1 MRKFAAD
8 VARRSISE
16 APQRPFKRGRVSS
29 APNSLSPRR
38 LHRTS
43 GIRRCNDFTR
53 AHRRSPCR
61 GRPAMNDASVT
72 STLRATIGSG
82 APLHEPARTF
92 MEMSFGT
99 RFDQVRVHTDD
110 RARRM
115 AQTLGAEAFVVGR
128 NIYFNAGRYAP
139 DTGRGKKLLAHE
151 LVHTIQQGFH
161 DHIPADLPIGRSDDP
176 AERQADSISS
186 EIIDG
191 ISLNRSRPVAIHSLI
206 AHRVQP
212 TIQMAKVSRSPS
224 MRRRIM
230 ALAMTM
236 PPRSRSSWKPTV
248 SRKPV
253 PNLTPSSERQGT
265 FRRELR

>member
-1 MRKFAAD
+1 
-8 VARRSISE
+8 
-16 APQRPFKRGRVSS
+16 
-29 APNSLSPRR
+29 
-38 LHRTS
+38 
-43 GIRRCNDFTR
+43 
-53 AHRRSPCR
+53 
-61 GRPAMNDASVT
+61 
-72 STLRATIGSG
+72 
-82 APLHEPARTF
+82 
-92 MEMSFGT
+92 MEISFGT

-186 EIIDG
+186 GIIDG
-191 ISLNRSRPVAIHSLI
+191 ISFNRSRPVAIHSLN

-212 TIQMAKVSRSPS
+212 TIQMAQGFEVAVYETKDHGSGYDDAPS
-224 MRRRIM
+224 ELFKLEANSLKEAGTKLNTFLRAAR
-230 ALAMTM
+230 
-236 PPRSRSSWKPTV
+236 
-248 SRKPV
+248 
-253 PNLTPSSERQGT
+253 NLC
-265 FRRELR
+265 RELR